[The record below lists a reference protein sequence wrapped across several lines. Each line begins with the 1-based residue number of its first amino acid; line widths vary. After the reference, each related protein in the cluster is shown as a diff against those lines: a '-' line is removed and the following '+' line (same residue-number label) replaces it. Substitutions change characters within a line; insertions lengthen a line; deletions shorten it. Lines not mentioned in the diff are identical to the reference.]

1 MAHFLPN
8 QIAKHIQITITV
20 LMLPLLFFSCA
31 KTDIDE
37 PLISPDEN
45 ITVELTQTEEGGL
58 TYSAAFQGTEI
69 IKPSAL
75 GIQFIDST
83 IYAGNIEIINFEKS
97 STDETW
103 EQPWGEKRV
112 IRNNYNEYKIETAA
126 GSHQVNIYFR
136 LFNDGVAFRYE
147 IPKQENL
154 DSLNIKKEY
163 TEFAFTGNYPAWW
176 IPAYQHDR
184 YEYLYTK
191 SPVNELDV
199 VHTPLT
205 LEVSDS
211 LYVSIHE
218 AALTDYAS
226 MVLRHTE
233 DDHTLHGELVPWAD
247 GIAVKGSAPI
257 TSSWRT
263 IHITKTPGELLT
275 SSMILNLNE
284 PNKLDDVSWIKP
296 GKYIG
301 IWWGMHIDKY
311 TWGSGERHG
320 ATTEITKQYI
330 DFAAEHGFD
339 GVLVEGWNLGWD
351 GDWANNLDSFN
362 FTQPYPDFDIEEL
375 TRYAAEKGV
384 GLIGHHET
392 SAGVINYENQLEDAF
407 QYYEELGITRVKTGY
422 VGPKLDDKEW
432 HHGQYGVRHYRKV
445 VETAAKHHVM
455 VNAHEPIKD
464 TGIRRTYPNMMTRE
478 GARGMEFNAW
488 SADGGNPPEHTT
500 ILPFTRLVGGPM
512 DFTPGVFELEIESK
526 PNNRVNT
533 TLAKQLALYVVIYSP
548 LHMASDLPEN
558 YEGEPAFQF
567 IKDVPTDWEDTKVLE
582 SKIGDH
588 ITVVRKD
595 RNSEDW
601 YLGSITDESNR
612 SFEIDLSFLEQGAT
626 YNAEIYKDGEDA
638 DYESNPTAIEITTK
652 EVTSDD
658 TLIIELAPGGGMA
671 VRFEKL

>member
-1 MAHFLPN
+1 
-8 QIAKHIQITITV
+8 
-20 LMLPLLFFSCA
+20 MLYLIIPLLFISCSN
-31 KTDIDE
+31 TDINE
-37 PLISPDEN
+37 PFTSPDEK
-45 ITVELTQTEEGGL
+45 ITVEVNRTNEGGL
-58 TYSAAFQGTEI
+58 TYSAAYQETEI

-75 GIQFIDST
+75 GIEFMDST
-83 IYAGNIEIINFEKS
+83 VYAGDIEILHFEKS

-103 EQPWGEKRV
+103 EQPWGEKRL
-112 IRNNYNEYKIETAA
+112 IRNHYNEYKLETVA
-126 GSHQVNIYFR
+126 GGHQLNIYFR

-147 IPKQENL
+147 IPEQENL
-154 DSLNIKKEY
+154 DSLNIKKEK
-163 TEFAFTGNYPAWW
+163 TEFIFADNYPAWW
-176 IPAYQHDR
+176 IPAYMPDR
-184 YEYLYTK
+184 YEYLYKK
-191 SPVNELDV
+191 SPINELEV

-205 LEVSDS
+205 LELNDS

-226 MVLRHTE
+226 MVLRQSGTN
-233 DDHTLHGELVPWAD
+233 TLHGELVPWSD
-247 GIAVKGSAPI
+247 GIAVKGSAPV

-263 IHITKTPGELLT
+263 IHITQTPGELLT

-284 PNKLDDVSWIKP
+284 PNKLEDTSWIKP

-320 ATTEITKQYI
+320 ATTEITKKYI

-339 GVLVEGWNLGWD
+339 GVLVEGWNIGWD
-351 GDWANNLDSFN
+351 GDWVNNLDAFN
-362 FTQPYPDFDIEEL
+362 FTQPYPDFDIEAL
-375 TRYAAEKGV
+375 TEYAREKGV

-392 SAGVINYENQLEDAF
+392 SAGVTNYENQLEDAF
-407 QYYEELGITRVKTGY
+407 QFYEDLGISRVKTGY
-422 VGPKLDDKEW
+422 VGPKLDGKEW
-432 HHGQYGVRHYRKV
+432 HHGQFGVRHYRKV

-512 DFTPGVFELEIESK
+512 DFTPGVFELEIPSK

-567 IKDVPTDWEDTKVLE
+567 IKDVPTDWEDTKVLQ

-601 YLGSITDESNR
+601 YLGSITDENSR
-612 SFEIDLSFLEQGAT
+612 TFEIDLSFLEKGVT
-626 YNAEIYKDGEDA
+626 YKAEMYQDGEEA
-638 DYESNPTAIEITTK
+638 NYQSNPAAIKIASK
-652 EVTSDD
+652 EVTAED
-658 TLIIELAPGGGMA
+658 TLTIDLAPGGGMA
-671 VRFEKL
+671 VRFERL